1 VEEGSL
7 SRTLAFIVDT
17 ATLKKSGPMPRRRR
31 RRGEE
36 KKRRHGRLH
45 IGANGVSSPPEKW
58 MKK

>member
-7 SRTLAFIVDT
+7 SRTLAFNCGHGYAQEDY
-17 ATLKKSGPMPRRRR
+17 SQCHEEEEGG
-31 RRGEE
+31 GE
-36 KKRRHGRLH
+36 KNRRHGRLH